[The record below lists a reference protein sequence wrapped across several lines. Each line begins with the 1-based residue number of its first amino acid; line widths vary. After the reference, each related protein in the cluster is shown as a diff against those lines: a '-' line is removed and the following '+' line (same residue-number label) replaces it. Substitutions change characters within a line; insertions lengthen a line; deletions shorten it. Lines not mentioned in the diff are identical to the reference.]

1 MLGCKQRLLL
11 SPCPP
16 GHRAWASEGRGVMTR
31 FQLVFRRDG
40 EVTRSEFHASSFE
53 NEPHIDGRLLIDG
66 GTYPIRGVEWLLRR
80 EDVGDGPRFVCT
92 PLGEPA
98 AA

>member
-1 MLGCKQRLLL
+1 
-11 SPCPP
+11 
-16 GHRAWASEGRGVMTR
+16 MTR

-53 NEPHIDGRLLIDG
+53 NEPHIDGRLVIDG

-98 AA
+98 ERDPLRLDSTQRERPAARVHA

>member
-1 MLGCKQRLLL
+1 MPDIAIRRLLT
-11 SPCPP
+11 
-16 GHRAWASEGRGVMTR
+16 V
-31 FQLVFRRDG
+31 D
-40 EVTRSEFHASSFE
+40 
-53 NEPHIDGRLLIDG
+53 EPHIDGRLVIDG

>member
-1 MLGCKQRLLL
+1 
-11 SPCPP
+11 
-16 GHRAWASEGRGVMTR
+16 MTR

-40 EVTRSEFHASSFE
+40 EVTQSEFRASSFE
-53 NEPHIDGRLLIDG
+53 NEPHIDGRLVIDG

-80 EDVGDGPRFVCT
+80 ADVGDEPRFVCT

>member
-1 MLGCKQRLLL
+1 
-11 SPCPP
+11 
-16 GHRAWASEGRGVMTR
+16 MTR

-40 EVTRSEFHASSFE
+40 EVTRSEFRSSSFE
-53 NEPHIDGRLLIDG
+53 NEPHIDGRLVIDG

-80 EDVGDGPRFVCT
+80 EDVGDEPRFVCT
-92 PLGEPA
+92 PVGEPA